1 MKKNNRT
8 TEEATR
14 RMGIGLILLGSLVM
28 KMPEGEGDG
37 LDLPTILF
45 GTVNGVIGVIT
56 TLPEDLFLFCD
67 KLSEILLKVIHGV
80 GGLSHAE

>member
-1 MKKNNRT
+1 MSMLDDDHFLGAENSYNLFTVENNRT
-8 TEEATR
+8 TEEATQ

-37 LDLPTILF
+37 LDLPTIL
-45 GTVNGVIGVIT
+45 
-56 TLPEDLFLFCD
+56 
-67 KLSEILLKVIHGV
+67 LKVIHGV